1 MQLCVVCSTGCAES
15 SGVCCVVLG
24 VLCSA
29 VCAECSGVCCVGA
42 YVQGQS
48 PL

>member
-1 MQLCVVCSTGCAES
+1 MYVCI
-15 SGVCCVVLG
+15 

-29 VCAECSGVCCVGA
+29 GCAECSGVCCVGA